1 VALVG
6 PPVETARTCLGTVA
20 QPAITERTLSANGLS
35 FELLE
40 CGAGDRL
47 ALCLHGFPSHPIC
60 WREQLPALAALGFR
74 AWAPAL
80 RGYGKSS
87 RPLGAANYTVD
98 KLLGDVAAII
108 DASGA
113 RSVVLIG
120 HDWGGLLAWF
130 FAARHMRPLD
140 GLIVL
145 NAPHPACAR
154 VAYRRWKQ
162 MRKGWYI
169 LAFQIP
175 WLPDL
180 ILGANRAWAVGRLM
194 IAAGGRKKIFPDR
207 TIDFYRG
214 SAAGKGAVTAMLNWY
229 RGMMRGGVPPELA
242 GKFPIIETPTLV
254 IWGDA
259 DVALDFSSIADAK
272 KYVPDLTMHRLPGIS
287 HWVQEEVPDQVNTLI
302 GEFLRH
308 RVGTGFSPR

>member
-1 VALVG
+1 VPQ
-6 PPVETARTCLGTVA
+6 PP
-20 QPAITERTLSANGLS
+20 IIERTLSANGLS

-40 CGAGDRL
+40 CGEGDRL

-60 WREQLPALAALGFR
+60 WREQLPALAALGYR

-80 RGYGKSS
+80 RGYGKTT
-87 RPLGAANYTVD
+87 RPIGAANYTVD
-98 KLLGDVAAII
+98 KLLGDIAAII

-113 RSVVLIG
+113 RSVVLIA

-130 FAARHMRPLD
+130 FAARRIRLLD

-145 NAPHPACAR
+145 NAPHPACAT
-154 VAYRRWKQ
+154 VAYRQWKQ

-169 LAFQIP
+169 VAFQIP

-180 ILGANRAWAVGRLM
+180 LLSANRAWAIGRLM
-194 IAAGGRKKIFPDR
+194 VSVGGKKKVFPAE
-207 TIDFYRG
+207 TVDFYRNN
-214 SAAGKGAVTAMLNWY
+214 AAGQGAVTAMLNWY

-242 GKFPIIETPTLV
+242 GKFPSIETPTLV

-259 DVALDFSSIADAK
+259 DVALDFSSIADAG
-272 KYVPDLTMHRLPGIS
+272 KYVPDLTLHRLPGVS
-287 HWVQEEVPDQVNTLI
+287 HWVQEEVPDQVNALI
-302 GEFLRH
+302 GEFLTQ
-308 RVGTGFSPR
+308 RVGTGVGPR